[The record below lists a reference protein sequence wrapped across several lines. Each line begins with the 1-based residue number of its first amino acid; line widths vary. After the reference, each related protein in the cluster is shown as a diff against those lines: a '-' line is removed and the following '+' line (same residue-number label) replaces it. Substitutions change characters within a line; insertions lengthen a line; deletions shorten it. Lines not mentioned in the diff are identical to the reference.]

1 MSRGHSWK
9 SFKVPEPESR
19 LLHIL
24 KWMARWQDQT
34 SSDSVL
40 HAFTPRYFQMQDKE
54 PEQTVFL
61 SCGVPF

>member
-9 SFKVPEPESR
+9 SFKCFKVPR
-19 LLHIL
+19 LLHIEWSGGKIKHQVIL
-24 KWMARWQDQT
+24 
-34 SSDSVL
+34 L
-40 HAFTPRYFQMQDKE
+40 HAFTPRYFQLQDKE